1 MRRFVLAA
9 LVLLVAPGAGVA
21 WATGL
26 GGTDAP
32 TRIPVPAREF
42 SATVEDRSGTIV
54 DVRSATFDGEV
65 FLFGML
71 GEAQVSVPFEKIKEI
86 RFEPASTAGS
96 LVAMAVLHAGDPV
109 RVIVD
114 NDVPCYGETAFGFYK
129 IEVKSI
135 RRITFPSP

>member
-1 MRRFVLAA
+1 MRRFVLA
-9 LVLLVAPGAGVA
+9 LLVIVGASGAGVA

-32 TRIPVPAREF
+32 TRIPVPAKPF

-54 DVRSATFDGEV
+54 TVSSATFDGEV
-65 FLFGML
+65 FLFGTL
-71 GEAQVSVPFEKIKEI
+71 GEAQVTVPFEKIKEI
-86 RFEPASTAGS
+86 RFEPASDAGS
-96 LVAMAVLHAGDPV
+96 LVAYAVLHAGEPV
-109 RVIVD
+109 RVVVD